1 MTCDEFLRAIDAYL
15 DDELSVMDILRAQGH
30 LLSCEFCHRVME
42 SEAALHSLLA
52 VEAVAAEPP
61 ASLRERII
69 RRVAGEE
76 DGKAWVSSGPARTFR
91 SRLEPFAWLPAAL
104 AATALVGLLLL
115 ALWIPASRGP
125 GNLVPLVAEVAGKH
139 LLYSSGQRS
148 ALEVRGSEPSEMV
161 GWAKRRVGLSLRLP
175 RLDRADDRLVG
186 ARVSSLV
193 DAPAAYLLYER
204 DGRRISLFV
213 TRSVPGTDRGGS
225 ESIVDGVELYTA
237 TLQGVA
243 LAWWEDEDEG
253 RLYAAASTGDAD
265 AVREFAFLCIRS
277 RRT

>member
-30 LLSCEFCHRVME
+30 LVACEFCHRVTE

-52 VEAVAAEPP
+52 GEAVGAEPP

-69 RRVAGEE
+69 QRVARAGDEPASASI
-76 DGKAWVSSGPARTFR
+76 GSARTVR
-91 SRLEPFAWLPAAL
+91 SRLAPFAWLPAAL

-115 ALWIPASRGP
+115 ALWIPGSRGP
-125 GNLVPLVAEVAGKH
+125 GNLVPLVAEVVGKH
-139 LLYSSGQRS
+139 LLYSRGQGS
-148 ALEVRGSEPSEMV
+148 TLEVRGSEPSEMV
-161 GWAKRRVGLSLRLP
+161 GWARRRVGLELRLP
-175 RLDRADDRLVG
+175 RLDRADERLIG
-186 ARVSSLV
+186 GRVSSLV
-193 DAPAAYLLYER
+193 DAPAAYFLYER

-225 ESIVDGVELYTA
+225 ETIVDGVELYTT
-237 TLQGVA
+237 TLEGIA
-243 LAWWEDEDEG
+243 LAWWEDEEEG
-253 RLYAAASTGDAD
+253 RLYAAASTGDLE
-265 AVREFAFLCIRS
+265 AVREFAFLCIRG